1 MEKKRRGVRGVDKS
15 YGIRQKLLGEDNGF
29 TQLACR
35 ERALLAIMLGKNIK
49 ENVDKL
55 RIFLEKLQNGKFSE
69 IMDGKLALIYEAKTL
84 YVILLAVEDD
94 KCRECKPYLDRYG
107 ELCDV
112 FGKDSGEVCINRR
125 FYFNALGLYWMTVGE
140 LFKAEQW
147 FKTALEED
155 KCESGTEN
163 DVSDVVIKLNLC
175 TVAIKQ
181 NDPERLCALLSE
193 LEEMKEEDDSE
204 FTDRCRYMMQFG
216 ICVLY
221 GSGYLEL
228 DEETAE
234 RFKDDIE
241 VLKEDIIKN
250 EVSDKRCAAEAAVSV
265 CMTAM
270 LLIASDF
277 ATEAEREEYMRLM
290 DHVTENYAPTLGP
303 SRAAAINA
311 MTAPIHVLA
320 S

>member
-1 MEKKRRGVRGVDKS
+1 
-15 YGIRQKLLGEDNGF
+15 
-29 TQLACR
+29 
-35 ERALLAIMLGKNIK
+35 
-49 ENVDKL
+49 
-55 RIFLEKLQNGKFSE
+55 
-69 IMDGKLALIYEAKTL
+69 MDGKLALIYEAKTL
-84 YVILLAVEDD
+84 YVILRFAVEGEE
-94 KCRECKPYLDRYG
+94 CRECKPYLDRYG

-175 TVAIKQ
+175 TVAIRQ
-181 NDPERLCALLSE
+181 NDLERLCALLSE

-204 FTDRCRYMMQFG
+204 FSDRCRYMMQFG

-221 GSGYLEL
+221 DLDYLEF

-234 RFKDDIE
+234 QFKEDID

-250 EVSDKRCAAEAAVSV
+250 EVSDKRRAAEAAVSV
-265 CMTAM
+265 YMTAK

-277 ATEAEREEYMRLM
+277 ATEAEREEYMRLIER
-290 DHVTENYAPTLGP
+290 VTEIYAPTLEP
-303 SRAAAINA
+303 SRVAAINA
-311 MTAPIHVLA
+311 TTAAIACLRHDYRAA
-320 S
+320 SGYITAAEEVADSTEVMPVALVDLYTNKAVILFALNEEQRAAESAKKHWNVSKNNAVNM

>member
-1 MEKKRRGVRGVDKS
+1 MS
-15 YGIRQKLLGEDNGF
+15 F
-29 TQLACR
+29 
-35 ERALLAIMLGKNIK
+35 
-49 ENVDKL
+49 
-55 RIFLEKLQNGKFSE
+55 
-69 IMDGKLALIYEAKTL
+69 
-84 YVILLAVEDD
+84 
-94 KCRECKPYLDRYG
+94 
-107 ELCDV
+107 
-112 FGKDSGEVCINRR
+112 
-125 FYFNALGLYWMTVGE
+125 
-140 LFKAEQW
+140 FKAEQW

-250 EVSDKRCAAEAAVSV
+250 EVSDKRCAARSRSERMHDGDAADCKRFCNRSGTRRV
-265 CMTAM
+265 
-270 LLIASDF
+270 
-277 ATEAEREEYMRLM
+277 Y
-290 DHVTENYAPTLGP
+290 GG
-303 SRAAAINA
+303 
-311 MTAPIHVLA
+311 
-320 S
+320 

>member
-1 MEKKRRGVRGVDKS
+1 
-15 YGIRQKLLGEDNGF
+15 
-29 TQLACR
+29 
-35 ERALLAIMLGKNIK
+35 
-49 ENVDKL
+49 
-55 RIFLEKLQNGKFSE
+55 
-69 IMDGKLALIYEAKTL
+69 
-84 YVILLAVEDD
+84 
-94 KCRECKPYLDRYG
+94 
-107 ELCDV
+107 
-112 FGKDSGEVCINRR
+112 
-125 FYFNALGLYWMTVGE
+125 MTVGE

-250 EVSDKRCAAEAAVSV
+250 ESSDKRCAAEAAVSV

-270 LLIASDF
+270 LLIASDLQPK
-277 ATEAEREEYMRLM
+277 R
-290 DHVTENYAPTLGP
+290 
-303 SRAAAINA
+303 NA
-311 MTAPIHVLA
+311 KSICG
-320 S
+320 